1 MDLSNVLSKSRPKL
15 PTLYWQLRA
24 IEISQIL
31 GTSRTR
37 WFRLMKDVSDS
48 QADLY
53 KEWAT
58 DIAERHRRKPDEPG
72 YVRKPIGMF
81 TDRVGNPAKYN
92 LAAPNNSKIPTS
104 GDAETVRSG
113 TTPTIATPFVM
124 PVTTAT
130 PRAGNTTSREPTAS
144 SRLSSLV

>member
-1 MDLSNVLSKSRPKL
+1 MESKYQMELPTNYLSKSRPKL

-24 IEISQIL
+24 IEISEIL

-53 KEWAT
+53 KEWAA

-92 LAAPNNSKIPTS
+92 Q
-104 GDAETVRSG
+104 
-113 TTPTIATPFVM
+113 PFKK
-124 PVTTAT
+124 
-130 PRAGNTTSREPTAS
+130 
-144 SRLSSLV
+144 